1 MTILPSTSGLCNVFV
16 ASPAFAAFRR
26 DSRARACVSVSE
38 NANNSA
44 HRGGMGSVQIS
55 LRERL
60 RPVLN
65 RCRVCAMTTNLRGR
79 RVRLITTTDPYTNL
93 RMGDEGTI
101 VLVDDLGTVHVS
113 WDNGSSLGLVP
124 REDHWQLLDK

>member
-1 MTILPSTSGLCNVFV
+1 MFLSQAPRLHGFGGATG
-16 ASPAFAAFRR
+16 
-26 DSRARACVSVSE
+26 ARERVWVRVWRVGAMNERIEAV
-38 NANNSA
+38 
-44 HRGGMGSVQIS
+44 RGVRIS

>member
-1 MTILPSTSGLCNVFV
+1 
-16 ASPAFAAFRR
+16 
-26 DSRARACVSVSE
+26 
-38 NANNSA
+38 
-44 HRGGMGSVQIS
+44 
-55 LRERL
+55 
-60 RPVLN
+60 
-65 RCRVCAMTTNLRGR
+65 MTTNLRGR